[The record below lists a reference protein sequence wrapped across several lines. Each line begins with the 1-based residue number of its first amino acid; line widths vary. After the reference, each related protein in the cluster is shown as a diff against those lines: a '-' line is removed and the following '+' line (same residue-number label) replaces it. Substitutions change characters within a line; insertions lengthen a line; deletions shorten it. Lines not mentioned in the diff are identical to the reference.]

1 MGSKH
6 NLWNIHDFIQFQRA
20 FFLEK
25 SEKNFKLHNIVK
37 ALWNAK
43 NVSDTALESLDII
56 LFSTIIFGYHNV
68 THDTQKYT
76 YVKHTK
82 LNRLER
88 GHFELFGIS
97 QQVLTKSIIMKMSAS
112 QSSFRKYLT
121 SEQYMSFLTIFWQRS
136 LY

>member
-1 MGSKH
+1 MRM
-6 NLWNIHDFIQFQRA
+6 I
-20 FFLEK
+20 
-25 SEKNFKLHNIVK
+25 
-37 ALWNAK
+37 
-43 NVSDTALESLDII
+43 DTALESLDII

-68 THDTQKYT
+68 THGTQKYT

-82 LNRLER
+82 LNRLGR
-88 GHFELFGIS
+88 GHFELFGIR

-121 SEQYMSFLTIFWQRS
+121 SEQYMSFLTIFWQRT